1 MLIGYRGAGKS
12 AVARALGARLGW
24 PAVHMDAEIERRLGT
39 SIADYVSKQGW
50 DAFRD
55 VESQVAVELSRRD
68 GIIIDTGGG
77 IVTRPENMSALKD
90 HGLIVWLRVSV
101 DSIRGR
107 IRGSAS
113 RPALTKGKSFL
124 DEIEE
129 VLVQRAPLYKRHAA
143 HIIDTDDLTV
153 DEVADALYV
162 LADEA

>member
-77 IVTRPENMSALKD
+77 IVTRPENMCALKE
-90 HGLIVWLRVSV
+90 HGLVVWLRVSV
-101 DSIRGR
+101 
-107 IRGSAS
+107 
-113 RPALTKGKSFL
+113 
-124 DEIEE
+124 
-129 VLVQRAPLYKRHAA
+129 
-143 HIIDTDDLTV
+143 
-153 DEVADALYV
+153 
-162 LADEA
+162 